1 MQGTSTRVSD
11 KLTVC
16 LYILCSSLSMAS
28 VPRVRTCRRTS
39 ETHHNIIN
47 MEFIKEEN
55 EEMGVKDEETEEK
68 IGWFLFSLHRF
79 YTEKMYNII

>member
-1 MQGTSTRVSD
+1 
-11 KLTVC
+11 
-16 LYILCSSLSMAS
+16 MAS
-28 VPRVRTCRRTS
+28 VPRVRIRRRTS
-39 ETHHNIIN
+39 ETHYNIIN

-79 YTEKMYNII
+79 YTEKCIILFKMIVVIYTDIR